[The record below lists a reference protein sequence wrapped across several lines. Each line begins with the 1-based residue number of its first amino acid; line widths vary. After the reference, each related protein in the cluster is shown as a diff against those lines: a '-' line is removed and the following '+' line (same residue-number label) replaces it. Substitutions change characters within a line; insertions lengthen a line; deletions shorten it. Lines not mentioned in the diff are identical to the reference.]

1 MHFFEQSLQCSMSE
15 PISTTSA
22 SSTCQWASRLERT
35 LTRSDL
41 ASAQRAGHAD
51 MRMGRAWPGAA
62 HSRRRHLPSR
72 SLSCAGGVEVPCER

>member
-22 SSTCQWASRLERT
+22 SSTCQCASRLLST

-41 ASAQRAGHAD
+41 ASARAHSVHAITGGWRARGQVPDVLRAG
-51 MRMGRAWPGAA
+51 
-62 HSRRRHLPSR
+62 
-72 SLSCAGGVEVPCER
+72 GGGLLTLH